1 MGFPGKHDCDD
12 FRSLVVTG
20 IVRRVLMAD
29 DATVNGLSVPPIPE
43 AAQWRMLKC
52 GPLAAADSRIDVT
65 GQYLNDPRLLDYA
78 IDLAATSGDY
88 GILVCFQESM
98 GRFPTVIEAA
108 RASWIGRKR
117 ADPVNHFAESGFCT
131 ENYTRDLEAIEISVY
146 EEVKFATH
154 ALASSRVSRGPS
166 GSGVVTRPSQPL
178 HRSLRASSTSSP
190 LRISSPS
197 ASRPCPS
204 ATPGPPE
211 SEAADVAVTPPRLP
225 GCPHSRYSRWT
236 SSTKREIGG
245 GRLSVADNRATP
257 ETAFDEV
264 PAACRTAQPE
274 AASDGCLVAP
284 MIMGGVETIPVSRAT
299 PCSGRAPC
307 WGSVASSSRPLRS

>member
-65 GQYLNDPRLLDYA
+65 GQYVNDPRLLDYA

-108 RASWIGRKR
+108 RASWIERKR
-117 ADPVNHFAESGFCT
+117 ADPVNHFAVSGFCT

-225 GCPHSRYSRWT
+225 AVLTQGTLGGHPPQREKLGAAASASPTTAPPPRRP
-236 SSTKREIGG
+236 STRSPPPVVP
-245 GRLSVADNRATP
+245 RNRRPRAT
-257 ETAFDEV
+257 
-264 PAACRTAQPE
+264 
-274 AASDGCLVAP
+274 
-284 MIMGGVETIPVSRAT
+284 
-299 PCSGRAPC
+299 
-307 WGSVASSSRPLRS
+307 VASSHP